1 MSPREDLPPALADL
15 RRQLHDAAVRE
26 MSAAP
31 AADAAP
37 ARRRRRVRWRRAAI
51 IAIAIAVALAGVA
64 GAARLIGVGEPVK
77 DTKGTPARLRPTTQA
92 EIAVRAQDP
101 SGGPAWAAAVYVAK
115 DGQECA
121 LAGRERGGVLGLQV
135 SRDEFRPF
143 AAGTTGMCA
152 RLNGSRVA
160 FTTAR
165 PRDMFPRSLVY
176 GRAGPGIKAVRITV
190 DGQTQVAPVG
200 SGAFLAVY
208 EGTVTDRDVR
218 FEAIR

>member
-1 MSPREDLPPALADL
+1 MSPRDDLPPALTDL
-15 RRQLHDAAVRE
+15 RRQLHEAAVRE
-26 MSAAP
+26 MAAP
-31 AADAAP
+31 DAAAAP
-37 ARRRRRVRWRRAAI
+37 GRRRRRWRRAAI

-64 GAARLIGVGEPVK
+64 GAARLIGIGEPVK
-77 DTKGTPARLRPTTQA
+77 DTKNPPARLRPTGSP

-101 SGGPAWAAAVYVAK
+101 SGGPAWAVAVYDAQN
-115 DGQECA
+115 GQQCA

-160 FTTAR
+160 FTTAH
-165 PRDMFPRSLVY
+165 PRDMFPRSVVY

-190 DGQTQVAPVG
+190 DGDTQVAPVG

-208 EGTVTDRDVR
+208 EGTVTERDVR

>member
-1 MSPREDLPPALADL
+1 VSPRDDLPPALTDL
-15 RRQLHDAAVRE
+15 RRQLHEAAVRE
-26 MSAAP
+26 MAAP
-31 AADAAP
+31 DAPP
-37 ARRRRRVRWRRAAI
+37 ARRRRHARRRWRRAAI

-77 DTKGTPARLRPTTQA
+77 DTKDYPARLHPA
-92 EIAVRAQDP
+92 GSEEIAVRAQDP
-101 SGGPAWAAAVYVAK
+101 SGGPAWAVAVYDAK
-115 DGQECA
+115 NGQQCA

-143 AAGTTGMCA
+143 ANGTTGMCA
-152 RLNGSRVA
+152 RLNGSRVV
-160 FTTAR
+160 FTTAN
-165 PRDMFPRSLVY
+165 PRDMFPRSVVY

-218 FEAIR
+218 WKAIR